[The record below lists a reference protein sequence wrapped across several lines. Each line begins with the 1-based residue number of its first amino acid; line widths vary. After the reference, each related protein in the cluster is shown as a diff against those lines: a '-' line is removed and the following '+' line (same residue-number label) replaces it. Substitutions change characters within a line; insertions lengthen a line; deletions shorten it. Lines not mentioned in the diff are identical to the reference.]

1 MIAVVLVRLAAVLV
15 TLTAAVA
22 LAVSLFAPSAAA
34 LPGQCLNTP
43 WGGFC
48 DSYGWADGSFQH
60 CESALGFSQCY
71 QACHDPV
78 SNRAVPTDMNPAT
91 PC

>member
-1 MIAVVLVRLAAVLV
+1 MIRII
-15 TLTAAVA
+15 TLTAAA
-22 LAVSLFAPSAAA
+22 LAGATVAFAPPAAA
-34 LPGQCLNTP
+34 LPGQCAWSP

-48 DSYGWADGSFQH
+48 DEYAWADGSFYH
-60 CESALGFSQCY
+60 CERALGFSNCY

-78 SNRAVPTDMNPAT
+78 TARAYPTDTDPRT

>member
-1 MIAVVLVRLAAVLV
+1 MTRLTLSALGGSVLAAVML
-15 TLTAAVA
+15 AAG
-22 LAVSLFAPSAAA
+22 LNAPQASA
-34 LPGQCLNTP
+34 LPGQCMSSP

-48 DSYGWADGSFQH
+48 DEYSWPDGSFYH
-60 CESALGFSQCY
+60 CQQALGFSNCY

-78 SNRAVPTDMNPAT
+78 SNTALPTDVDPRT

>member
-1 MIAVVLVRLAAVLV
+1 MTIRILAAIPLV
-15 TLTAAVA
+15 GAAI
-22 LAVSLFAPSAAA
+22 LFAPPAAA
-34 LPGQCLNTP
+34 LPGQCVYTP

-48 DSYGWADGSFQH
+48 DEYAWDDGSFYH
-60 CESALGFSQCY
+60 CERALGFSQCF

-78 SNRAVPTDMNPAT
+78 ANRAVPTDADPRT

>member
-1 MIAVVLVRLAAVLV
+1 MRVAALAGAALAAVWI
-15 TLTAAVA
+15 AA
-22 LAVSLFAPSAAA
+22 APGAPEAAA
-34 LPGQCLNTP
+34 LPGQCMSSP

-48 DSYGWADGSFQH
+48 DEYAWADNSFHH
-60 CESALGFSQCY
+60 CEQALIFSNCY

-78 SNRAVPTDMNPAT
+78 ANRAYPTDVDPRT

>member
-1 MIAVVLVRLAAVLV
+1 LALAGTVLAAVGV
-15 TLTAAVA
+15 SAALTA
-22 LAVSLFAPSAAA
+22 PAAQA
-34 LPGQCLNTP
+34 LPGQCIYTP

-48 DSYGWADGSFQH
+48 DSAPWQDGSFQH

-78 SNRAVPTDMNPAT
+78 ANRAVPTDLDPRT

>member
-1 MIAVVLVRLAAVLV
+1 MTKLVALGAAVLV
-15 TLTAAVA
+15 AVG
-22 LAVSLFAPSAAA
+22 LAGGVFAPPAGA
-34 LPGQCLNTP
+34 LPGQCMSSP

-60 CESALGFSQCY
+60 CEGAMGFSNCF

-78 SNRAVPTDMNPAT
+78 INRAVPTDLDPRT

>member
-1 MIAVVLVRLAAVLV
+1 MRRALRAAVVAAVGLAAA
-15 TLTAAVA
+15 LTAPTAG
-22 LAVSLFAPSAAA
+22 A
-34 LPGQCLNTP
+34 LPGQCLGTP

-48 DSYGWADGSFQH
+48 DGYAWEDGSFQH
-60 CESALGFSQCY
+60 CERALGFSQCY

-78 SNRAVPTDMNPAT
+78 ANRAIPTDMDIRT